1 MAANGPTNQD
11 VLDQLAALQGQF
23 TTLQQEN
30 ATLSNKIQA
39 LQQAAA
45 AAGAGGGSGGQVGQA
60 GGGQQQQRATTFTL
74 TPATTDLTGL
84 INFASKLGQS
94 IYKQGCDKLTKDGG
108 FPTTPATTIAFIKA
122 FEN

>member
-30 ATLSNKIQA
+30 TALSNKVQA

-45 AAGAGGGSGGQVGQA
+45 AVRAGGGGGGQVGQA
-60 GGGQQQQRATTFTL
+60 GGGQQQL
-74 TPATTDLTGL
+74 
-84 INFASKLGQS
+84 
-94 IYKQGCDKLTKDGG
+94 
-108 FPTTPATTIAFIKA
+108 
-122 FEN
+122 